1 MRKQEET
8 RLAQQA
14 TRNAEYAAFQVHQEI
29 VSDPRI
35 CSVYVTSFS

>member
-14 TRNAEYAAFQVHQEI
+14 TRSAEYAAFQVHQEI
-29 VSDPRI
+29 VSDAGI
-35 CSVYVTSFS
+35 CSFN